1 MSAPSAVVSCRHP
14 LREFAVQR
22 YNFFFEPANISYFSY
37 LNILIT
43 TKKISTNHCAITPPL
58 MIYESISVLS
68 RINHGPFTSQ
78 LRILLQ
84 PIYTLYISRD
94 FEW

>member
-43 TKKISTNHCAITPPL
+43 TKKISTNHCAITPPSNDL
-58 MIYESISVLS
+58 RVNLGTISNQSRTIYESTTHPTATYIYSV
-68 RINHGPFTSQ
+68 
-78 LRILLQ
+78 
-84 PIYTLYISRD
+84 YIP
-94 FEW
+94 